1 MKKDILTRE
10 KIKQD
15 YKSISRKG
23 VLPLILGSISLITLL
38 ALLIYLFLLLG
49 YFNSFREIFMTL
61 AIILLLY
68 ILISIIYDTCK
79 KQKLMQN
86 NKFYITTDK
95 LVACEEKRTFGGG
108 AFISSFS
115 KPHILYFQSYGKYC
129 IPEYKN
135 YSSSKMFSM
144 NDSGVFN
151 YSNKGDTFYLVICNN
166 KVVLAYNTKLFELKD
181 EKTVSNK
188 S

>member
-1 MKKDILTRE
+1 MEKDILTRE

-23 VLPLILGSISLITLL
+23 VLPLILGSISLIALL
-38 ALLIYLFLLLG
+38 ALFVYLFSRLG
-49 YFNSFREIFMTL
+49 RFNSFREIL
-61 AIILLLY
+61 IIPVIILLIS
-68 ILISIIYDTCK
+68 ILISIIYDTYK
-79 KQKLMQN
+79 KYKLLQN

-95 LVACEEKRTFGGG
+95 LVACEEKQTFGGS

-115 KPHILYFQSYGKYC
+115 KPYILHFHSYGKYC

-135 YSSSKMFSM
+135 YSSSEMFSM
-144 NDSGVFN
+144 NDVGVFN

-166 KVVLAYNTKLFELKD
+166 KIVLAYNTKLFEFKD
-181 EKTVSNK
+181 ENTVSNE